1 MATREENLK
10 KINEELEQLSDE
22 ELDKIAGGTYSETQ
36 SLRKAIGEVVTVH
49 GFTGNF
55 NNPVTF
61 KRNLFIDEVAP
72 YLKKTYGI
80 DSKLDCGEYDSASHD
95 FVTEGGANKYSLNGK
110 SLTHQQ
116 VLDII
121 AGK

>member
-1 MATREENLK
+1 MTDESNL
-10 KINEELEQLSDE
+10 NEEVLSDV
-22 ELDKIAGGTYSETQ
+22 ELDNISGGTYSETQ

-49 GFTGNF
+49 GFEGDF
-55 NNPVTF
+55 SHPVTF

-80 DSKLDCGEYDSASHD
+80 DSKLDCGESDPV

>member
-1 MATREENLK
+1 MTDESNL
-10 KINEELEQLSDE
+10 NEEVLSDV
-22 ELDKIAGGTYSETQ
+22 ELDNISGGTYSETQ
-36 SLRKAIGEVVTVH
+36 SLRKAIGAVVTVH

-80 DSKLDCGEYDSASHD
+80 DSKLDCGEYDPASHD

>member
-1 MATREENLK
+1 MTDESNL
-10 KINEELEQLSDE
+10 NEEVLSDV
-22 ELDKIAGGTYSETQ
+22 ELDNISGGTYSETQ

-49 GFTGNF
+49 VFMGNF

-80 DSKLDCGEYDSASHD
+80 DSKLDCGEYDPASHD